1 MSETDDAVDLGPH
14 GNRVVHYPDSKVIF
28 LKGAAGDFAYVVKS
42 GKVEIREAGRVL
54 ETLGPGGIFG
64 EMAMIDDEDRSA
76 SAVAV
81 GPTDLVVVDRDTFE
95 ALIREVPDFAITV
108 MRLMARR
115 LRTTTAA
122 LPVPEERL
130 ASF

>member
-1 MSETDDAVDLGPH
+1 MSGPDTVVELGAH
-14 GNRVVHYPDSKVIF
+14 GDRLVHFPDGKVIF
-28 LKGAAGDFAYVVKS
+28 LKGAVGDFAYVVKS

-64 EMAMIDDEDRSA
+64 EMAMIGVEERSA

-81 GPTDLVVVDRDTFE
+81 GPTDLVVIDHDTFV
-95 ALIREVPDFAITV
+95 ALIREVPDFAITM

-115 LRTTTAA
+115 LRATTAA
-122 LPVPEERL
+122 LPVPEDRL
-130 ASF
+130 ANV